1 MNTFVFQPGLTWRK
15 AGYAFFSDSLAY
27 REVINA
33 NPVWDITS
41 SPPPGSILYDPTS
54 ETTQM
59 SQSTGLMSNFGN
71 PEDYY
76 PFDSADEFNKSLYRY
91 NMQSLLNVERN
102 NGWSLTSTPV
112 LSGIQSNI

>member
-33 NPVWDITS
+33 NPIWDITS
-41 SPPPGSILYDPTS
+41 SPPPGSILYEPDAS
-54 ETTQM
+54 TTGM
-59 SQSTGLMSNFGN
+59 SRETGLMSSSQN
-71 PEDYY
+71 PEDYF
-76 PFDSADEFNKSLYRY
+76 PFNSAEDFNKAFYRY
-91 NMQSLLNVERN
+91 NMQSLLNVERY